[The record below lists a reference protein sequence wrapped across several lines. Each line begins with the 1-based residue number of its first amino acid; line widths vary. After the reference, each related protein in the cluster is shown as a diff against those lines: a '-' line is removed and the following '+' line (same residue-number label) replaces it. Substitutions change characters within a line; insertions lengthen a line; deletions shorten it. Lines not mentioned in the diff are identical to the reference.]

1 MFYAEFFGSSE
12 EGFTGIPDR
21 CLRYTECKSA
31 VAGAG
36 ESRTGYDEDVLLGA
50 DLGKLCIA

>member
-1 MFYAEFFGSSE
+1 MFYAEFFGNCK

-21 CLRYTECKSA
+21 CLRYAECESA

-50 DLGKLCIA
+50 DLGKLGIA